1 MGTCCF
7 HFLSEEER
15 ALFRS
20 EDGEE
25 NIGLLRTE
33 ENFEEADRASGL
45 VNLMGLFFSVRRH
58 MRFVVL

>member
-15 ALFRS
+15 ALLRS
-20 EDGEE
+20 EDGAD
-25 NIGLLRTE
+25 NMGRSRTE
-33 ENFEEADRASGL
+33 EKFDEAARASGL
-45 VNLMGLFFSVRRH
+45 VNLMGLFFSVSRH